1 LIPGALRSRLNL
13 VVLGVLAVVACFY
26 VWTATSSANPIE
38 FGGGKT
44 DYYNL
49 QSDAF
54 LHGQLSLLV
63 QPAKKLLALP
73 DPYDPVA
80 NAPYRLHDMSLYHDR
95 YYLPWGPTPALT
107 LFIPFRALGLGD
119 MPENLAVV
127 LFSLSGLVFSVLLLR
142 LLLRRFLP
150 QTPAWLEVVAV
161 TALALS
167 NVAPFVLRT
176 PAVYEV
182 AISAGYFFVFAGLYL
197 LASGTLAD
205 RPSLPRLGLGSLS
218 LGLAGGCRPHLLL
231 VGGAAVLCWW
241 WLAWRKDRAT
251 RLRLAAVL
259 GAPLLVCV
267 AALLIYNAAR
277 FHSPTE
283 FGQTYQLAGVE
294 LRKKETFELGYIV
307 PGLYYYLIAPARL
320 TLDFPYFQLPP
331 PPAYPGHVPAGYD
344 GVEVTGGLLTNMPIL
359 LVLLGAVPFVLT
371 RRLRLPSG
379 VGEVAGAL
387 VLLGGALILVLSFA
401 FWGTTMRY
409 EMDFATLILL
419 AALLVWLAAVAAT
432 RQPIRRVLAIGGT
445 ALIAYGAVVGV
456 AISMTGYYDSLRT
469 GSPGTYRALE
479 RLFSPLPTL
488 ATMIIG
494 RPILVDVSNYGG
506 YSAPITYGTAGA
518 GAASFWMSRNPT
530 VLKVVAPQEGRVL
543 LVGGLRRG
551 PSAAAGSRL
560 VLLATPEGGEPTVRP
575 VEDRLEHIPVRLK
588 RGLNEITLRLVET
601 PEPKSPPE
609 AIPEK
614 VAVVFGL
621 HVTNVP
627 PESVPIHRDTLRK

>member
-1 LIPGALRSRLNL
+1 LKSRRNL
-13 VVLGVLAVVACFY
+13 VVLVVLAVVACFY

-54 LHGQLSLLV
+54 VHGRLSLLV
-63 QPAKKLLALP
+63 QPAKELLALP
-73 DPYDPVA
+73 DPYDPAA
-80 NAPYRLHDMSLYHDR
+80 NAQYRLHDLSLYHDR

-127 LFSLSGLVFSVLLLR
+127 LFSLGGLVFSVLLFR
-142 LLLRRFLP
+142 LLLQRFLP
-150 QTPAWLEVVAV
+150 GTPAWLEVVAV
-161 TALALS
+161 VALALS
-167 NVAPFVLRT
+167 NVAPFVLRR

-182 AISAGYFFVFAGLYL
+182 AVSAGYFFVFAGLYL
-197 LASGTLAD
+197 LAKGTFAEK
-205 RPSLPRLGLGSLS
+205 PSLPHLGLGSLC

-231 VGGAAVLCWW
+231 AGCAVALCWW

-251 RLRLAAVL
+251 RLRVAAVL

-267 AALLIYNAAR
+267 AALLVYNAAR

-294 LRKKETFELGYIV
+294 VREKETFELGYVV
-307 PGLYYYLIAPARL
+307 PGLYYYLVAPARL

-331 PPAYPGHVPAGYD
+331 PPFYPGHVPAGYD
-344 GVEVTGGLLTNMPIL
+344 GVEVTGGLLTNVPIL
-359 LVLLGAVPFVLT
+359 IFLLGAVPFVLS
-371 RRLRLPSG
+371 RRLRLPTG
-379 VGEVAGAL
+379 LGGIATAFVLVGGAL
-387 VLLGGALILVLSFA
+387 VLVLSFA

-409 EMDFATLILL
+409 EMDFASLFLL

-432 RQPIRRVLAIGGT
+432 RQPLRRVLAVGGT
-445 ALIAYGAVVGV
+445 ALVAYGALVGV

-479 RLFSPLPTL
+479 RFFSPLPTV

-494 RPILVDVSNYGG
+494 RPVLVDVTNDTG
-506 YSAPITYGTAGA
+506 YSAPVTYGTAGA
-518 GAASFWMSRNPT
+518 GAASFWLSRNAAT
-530 VLKVVAPQEGRVL
+530 LKVVSPRDGMID
-543 LVGGLRRG
+543 LVATLGRG
-551 PSAAAGSRL
+551 PSSAKRSRL
-560 VLLATPEGGEPTVRP
+560 DVAVDGATAP
-575 VEDRLEHIPVRLK
+575 VSGRVERIPVHVE
-588 RGLNEITLRLVET
+588 RGLNELSLRAIET
-601 PEPKSPPE
+601 PAPANPPPGDPGAVRGRPRPARRERTLALGLRYSGE
-609 AIPEK
+609 A
-614 VAVVFGL
+614 V
-621 HVTNVP
+621 
-627 PESVPIHRDTLRK
+627 LRRRRCRLPR

>member
-13 VVLGVLAVVACFY
+13 VVLGVLALVACFY

-54 LHGQLSLLV
+54 LHGQFSLLV
-63 QPAKKLLALP
+63 QPAKELLALP

-80 NAPYRLHDMSLYHDR
+80 NAPYRLHDLSLYHDH

-127 LFSLSGLVFSVLLLR
+127 LFSLAGLFFSVLLLR

-150 QTPAWLEVVAV
+150 GTPAWLEVVAV
-161 TALALS
+161 VALALS
-167 NVAPFVLRT
+167 NVAPFILRR

-182 AISAGYFFVFAGLYL
+182 ALSAGYCFVFAGLYF
-197 LASGTLAD
+197 LASGSLGE
-205 RPSLPRLGLGSLS
+205 RPSLPRLGLGSLC

-231 VGGAAVLCWW
+231 VGGAGAVCWW
-241 WLAWRKDRAT
+241 WLARGRDPTT

-259 GAPLLVCV
+259 GGPLLVCV
-267 AALLIYNAAR
+267 AALLVYNAAR

-294 LRKKETFELGYIV
+294 VRKKQTFELGYVV
-307 PGLYYYLIAPARL
+307 PGLYYYLLAPARL

-331 PPAYPGHVPAGYD
+331 PPAYPGRVPAGYD
-344 GVEVTGGLLTNMPIL
+344 GVEVTGGLLPNVPIL
-359 LVLLGAVPFVLT
+359 LFLLGAVPFVLT
-371 RRLRLPSG
+371 RRLRLPTG
-379 VGEVAGAL
+379 LGEIAA
-387 VLLGGALILVLSFA
+387 VLICLGGALILVLSFA

-409 EMDFATLILL
+409 EMDFTTLLLL

-432 RQPIRRVLAIGGT
+432 RRPLRRVFAVGGVV
-445 ALIAYGAVVGV
+445 LVAYGALVGV

-469 GSPGTYRALE
+469 GSPGQYRALE
-479 RLFSPLPTL
+479 RFFSPLPTL

-494 RPILVDVSNYGG
+494 RPVLVDVVNDTG
-506 YSAPITYGTAGA
+506 YSAPVTYGTAGA
-518 GAASFWMSRNPT
+518 GPANFWLSRNPA
-530 VLKVVAPQEGRVL
+530 VLKVVSPRDGRIVL
-543 LVGGLRRG
+543 VATLGRG
-551 PSAAAGSRL
+551 PSSAKDSRL
-560 VLLATPEGGEPTVRP
+560 NVVVDGSAVP
-575 VEDRLEHIPVRLK
+575 VSGRLERIPVQVE
-588 RGLNEITLRLVET
+588 RGLNELSLSAVET
-601 PEPKSPPE
+601 PAPANPPP
-609 AIPEK
+609 ATPEQV
-614 VAVVFGL
+614 VAVLGL
-621 HVTNVP
+621 HAENAP
-627 PESVPIHRDTLRK
+627 

>member
-1 LIPGALRSRLNL
+1 
-13 VVLGVLAVVACFY
+13 VVACFY

-54 LHGQLSLLV
+54 VHGRLSLLV
-63 QPAKKLLALP
+63 QPAKELLALP
-73 DPYDPVA
+73 DPYDPAA
-80 NAPYRLHDMSLYHDR
+80 NAQYRLHDLSLYHDR

-127 LFSLSGLVFSVLLLR
+127 LFSLGGLVFSVLLFR
-142 LLLRRFLP
+142 LLLQRFLP
-150 QTPAWLEVVAV
+150 GTPAWLEVVAV
-161 TALALS
+161 VALALS
-167 NVAPFVLRT
+167 NVAPFVLRR

-182 AISAGYFFVFAGLYL
+182 AVSAGYFFVFAGLYL
-197 LASGTLAD
+197 LAKGTFAEK
-205 RPSLPRLGLGSLS
+205 PSLPHLGLGSLC

-231 VGGAAVLCWW
+231 AGCAVALCWW

-251 RLRLAAVL
+251 RLRVAAVL

-267 AALLIYNAAR
+267 AALLVYNAAR

-294 LRKKETFELGYIV
+294 VREKETFELGYVV
-307 PGLYYYLIAPARL
+307 PGLYYYLVAPARL

-331 PPAYPGHVPAGYD
+331 PPFYPGHVPAGYD
-344 GVEVTGGLLTNMPIL
+344 GVEVTGGLLTNVPIL
-359 LVLLGAVPFVLT
+359 IFLLGAVPFVLS
-371 RRLRLPSG
+371 RRLRLPTG
-379 VGEVAGAL
+379 LGGIATAFVLVGGAL
-387 VLLGGALILVLSFA
+387 VLVLSFA

-409 EMDFATLILL
+409 EMDFASLFLL

-432 RQPIRRVLAIGGT
+432 RQPLRRVLAVGGT
-445 ALIAYGAVVGV
+445 ALVAYGALVGV

-479 RLFSPLPTL
+479 RFFSPLPTV

-494 RPILVDVSNYGG
+494 RPVLVDVTNDTG
-506 YSAPITYGTAGA
+506 YSAPVTYGTAGA
-518 GAASFWMSRNPT
+518 GAASFWLSRNAAT
-530 VLKVVAPQEGRVL
+530 LKVVSPRDGMID
-543 LVGGLRRG
+543 LVATLGRG
-551 PSAAAGSRL
+551 PSSAKRSRL
-560 VLLATPEGGEPTVRP
+560 DVAVDGATAP
-575 VEDRLEHIPVRLK
+575 VSGRVERIPVHVE
-588 RGLNEITLRLVET
+588 RGLNELSLRAIET
-601 PEPKSPPE
+601 PAPANPPP
-609 AIPEK
+609 ATPEQF
-614 VAVVFGL
+614 VAVLGL
-621 HVTNVP
+621 HAENA
-627 PESVPIHRDTLRK
+627 R

>member
-1 LIPGALRSRLNL
+1 MIPGALRSRLNL

-73 DPYDPVA
+73 DPYDPAA
-80 NAPYRLHDMSLYHDR
+80 NAGFRLYDMSLYHGR

-127 LFSLSGLVFSVLLLR
+127 LFSLGGLLFSVLLLR

-150 QTPAWLEVVAV
+150 GTPAWLEVVAV
-161 TALALS
+161 VGLALS
-167 NVAPFVLRT
+167 NVAPFVLRR

-197 LASGTLAD
+197 LARGTLVEK
-205 RPSLPRLGLGSLS
+205 PSLPRLALGSLC

-231 VGGAAVLCWW
+231 AGGAVAVCWW

-259 GAPLLVCV
+259 GGPLLVCV
-267 AALLIYNAAR
+267 AALLVYNAAR

-283 FGQTYQLAGVE
+283 FGQTYQLAGIEV
-294 LRKKETFELGYIV
+294 RKKQTFELGYVV
-307 PGLYYYLIAPARL
+307 PGLYYYLLAPARL
-320 TLDFPYFQLPP
+320 TLNFPYFQLPP

-344 GVEVTGGLLTNMPIL
+344 GVEVTGGLLPNVPIL
-359 LVLLGAVPFVLT
+359 IFLLGVLPFVLSG
-371 RRLRLPSG
+371 RLRLPTGLSG
-379 VGEVAGAL
+379 IAGAL
-387 VLLGGALILVLSFA
+387 VLLGGALVLVLSFA

-409 EMDFATLILL
+409 EMDFASLFVL

-432 RQPIRRVLAIGGT
+432 RQRLRRFLAVGGT
-445 ALIAYGAVVGV
+445 ALIAYGALVGV
-456 AISMTGYYDSLRT
+456 AISMTGYYNSLRT

-479 RLFSPLPTL
+479 RFFSPLPTL
-488 ATMIIG
+488 ATMIVG
-494 RPILVDVSNYGG
+494 RPVLVDVVNDTG
-506 YSAPITYGTAGA
+506 YAAPVTYGTAGA
-518 GAASFWMSRNPT
+518 GAASFWLSQNPA
-530 VLKVVAPQEGRVL
+530 VLKVVSPRSGRID
-543 LVGGLRRG
+543 LVAAFGLG
-551 PSAAAGSRL
+551 PSAVEGSRL
-560 VLLATPEGGEPTVRP
+560 TVVVDGTAAPVTGQIERIPVHVERGLNVLSMRAVETPARASPPSATPEQFVS
-575 VEDRLEHIPVRLK
+575 VL
-588 RGLNEITLRLVET
+588 
-601 PEPKSPPE
+601 
-609 AIPEK
+609 
-614 VAVVFGL
+614 GL
-621 HVTNVP
+621 HAENA
-627 PESVPIHRDTLRK
+627 R